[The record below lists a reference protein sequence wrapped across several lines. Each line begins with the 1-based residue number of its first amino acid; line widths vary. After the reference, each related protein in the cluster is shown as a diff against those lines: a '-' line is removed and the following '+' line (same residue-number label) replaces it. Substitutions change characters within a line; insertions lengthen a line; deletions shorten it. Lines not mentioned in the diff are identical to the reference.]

1 MTIRFEGSALVV
13 DSKGWEQSWSD
24 GKRPDLLE
32 FEYMQHMD
40 LFLQAAHPA
49 TIRDRVFHAGA
60 GACALAKA
68 WTSTRRESTH
78 LAVDTDP
85 ELVEFLKATGWIG
98 PKSRI
103 RVRHGDARDVL
114 AGSGATYDVIVRD
127 AFDDDHTPAPL
138 TTLEWA
144 HLAKSRLRPGGLYLA
159 NVSHGPQASGKSDI
173 AATTEVFSHVAV
185 IADPKVWRGGRHG
198 NLVIAGWDGYDIDWD
213 KLHRG
218 IRTLP
223 LPASLFVQT
232 QVTRWLGGAAPTHD

>member
-1 MTIRFEGSALVV
+1 MRFEGSALVV

-40 LFLQAAHPA
+40 LFMQAAHP
-49 TIRDRVFHAGA
+49 TSIRDRVFHAGA

-68 WTSTRRESTH
+68 WASTRRESTH

-85 ELVEFLKATGWIG
+85 ELVEFLKAIGWIG

-103 RVRHGDARDVL
+103 KVRHADARDAL

-127 AFDDDHTPAPL
+127 AFADDHTPRPL

-144 HLAKSRLRPGGLYLA
+144 RLAKSRLRPGGLYLA
-159 NVSHGPQASGKSDI
+159 NVGHGPQASGKADV
-173 AATTEVFSHVAV
+173 AAAMETFTNIAV
-185 IADPKVWRGGRHG
+185 IADPKVWKSARHG
-198 NLVIAGWDGYDIDWD
+198 NLVVAGWEGYDLDWD
-213 KLHRG
+213 RLNRG
-218 IRTLP
+218 IRMLP
-223 LPASLFVQT
+223 LAASMFVQS
-232 QVTRWLGGAAPTHD
+232 QVKRWLGGQAPASD